1 MRVVELEQLEG
12 KAPIETSFR
21 PRSIEEYIGQRRI
34 VENLKIFIEAARR
47 RGEPLDH
54 LLLSGPPGLGK
65 TTLAQI
71 VATEMGGELKSIGA
85 PMLEKGGDLAAIL
98 TTLQHGDIL
107 FIDEIHRL
115 KANIEE
121 LLYSAMEDFKL
132 EVIVGSGAGAKTL
145 QLKLP
150 KFTLVGATTRSG
162 MISNPLR
169 NRFGIQFRL
178 NFYKVEE
185 LEEILK
191 RGAQKLGVE
200 LTPEGAHQI
209 ARRSRGTPRVALR
222 LLRRLRDFAEVEGEG
237 MLTVEI
243 VERGLEGLGINREG
257 LEELD
262 LRFLEILERSRGAV
276 GIGTLAAIL
285 GEEVGTLEEVVEPYL
300 LAEGYIQKTPKG
312 RIITE
317 KGRKILNQQRKI
329 SPFFN

>member
-1 MRVVELEQLEG
+1 MRIVELERLEG
-12 KAPIETSFR
+12 EEQVETSLR
-21 PRSIEEYIGQRRI
+21 PRSLEEYIGQRRV

-71 VATEMGGELKSIGA
+71 VASEMGGALKSIGA

-98 TTLQHGDIL
+98 TTLQEGDIL

-132 EVIVGSGAGAKTL
+132 EVIVGGGGGARAL
-145 QLKLP
+145 QLQLP
-150 KFTLVGATTRSG
+150 KFTLIGATTRAG

-169 NRFGIQFRL
+169 DRFGIQFRL
-178 NFYKVEE
+178 EFYRVEE
-185 LEEILK
+185 LEEILE
-191 RGAQKLGVE
+191 RGAQKLGVQ
-200 LTPEGAHQI
+200 LSREGARQI
-209 ARRSRGTPRVALR
+209 ARRARGTPRVALR
-222 LLRRLRDFAEVEGEG
+222 LLRRLRDFAEVEGG
-237 MLTVEI
+237 GVLGVEI
-243 VERGLEGLGINREG
+243 VERGLEALGINREG

-262 LRFLEILERSRGAV
+262 LRFLEILARSRGPV

-300 LAEGYIQKTPKG
+300 LAEGYIEKTPKG
-312 RIITE
+312 RVITG
-317 KGRKILNQQRKI
+317 KGRRILEREGRGNW
-329 SPFFN
+329 